1 MEKKFPT
8 KKIGHKGGKEAAK
21 ASLGSRKKEH
31 SMQKDSCVALG
42 SAGMKQSKSKDSEEP
57 LGNAMKKMRNRKSS
71 KDTVVGDMDVT
82 PEKKQTKDVSAK
94 TEVKKTKAFKKR
106 RVSA

>member
-1 MEKKFPT
+1 VF
-8 KKIGHKGGKEAAK
+8 
-21 ASLGSRKKEH
+21 
-31 SMQKDSCVALG
+31 ALG

-71 KDTVVGDMDVT
+71 KDTVVGDIDVT

-94 TEVKKTKAFKKR
+94 TKVKKTKAFKKR